1 MKITCIDKEI
11 RKILETGYFHIP
23 RFQRPY
29 SWEKDHVT
37 EFWHDTVT
45 ENELDYFIGSFVLYK
60 KNDDLY
66 GIVDGQQR
74 ITTITLILC
83 ALRDFYLQNSMEDQ
97 AKGVHRLVEKI
108 DLDNKKNFILQTET
122 SYPYFQEYIQKYRE
136 AETEVEL
143 GAEEINLEKAFK
155 QIQNYIR
162 IEVLAIKN
170 DKQIPDEQKK
180 EHIENALNNIRNRIL
195 KLKVIYIELDDE
207 EDAYTVFETLNTRGK
222 ELDVADLVK
231 NYLTKNIKSKNNQ
244 VDIPRDKWKTIRE
257 NIDSSSSDID
267 LDTFMLHVWLS
278 KYDYTTKKG
287 LFKKLKGTIKPK
299 NSKEF
304 LNGLVKDSE
313 TYISIF
319 DPELRKWSKNEVELK
334 DSIEALSNFGVTQQT
349 PMVLS
354 IMREYNSSN
363 LKYKYAREA
372 LNAIEKFHYVFTAI
386 TSQRS
391 SGGIASMYS
400 TYGRKL
406 SACNSDQEQIAV
418 IRELQVKM
426 RYKIPTYDEFLANF
440 KNLKY
445 TNKFTKHK
453 KTIQYTLK
461 QIDKHF
467 NSNGVPID
475 YELMTIEHILSQN
488 PNIKQA
494 NHDSF
499 VGTIGNLIYID
510 SKTNGDLE
518 NKSFVAKKPVLLEA
532 SIFIDDVL
540 TNAKEWSDSE
550 INDRTKKL
558 AELAFNQVFKI

>member
-11 RKILETGYFHIP
+11 KKILETGYFHIP

-37 EFWHDTVT
+37 EFWHDTVI
-45 ENELDYFIGSFVLYK
+45 ESELDYFIGSFVLYK

-83 ALRDFYLQNSMEDQ
+83 ALRDFYLLNKLEDQ

-108 DLDNKKNFILQTET
+108 DLNNKKNFILQTET
-122 SYPYFQEYIQKYRE
+122 SYPYFQEYIQKYGE
-136 AETEVEL
+136 PETEVEL
-143 GAEEINLEKAFK
+143 GAEEQNLERAFK

-162 IEVLAIKN
+162 VEISTIEK
-170 DKQIPDEQKK
+170 DKQIPEEQKK
-180 EHIENALNNIRNRIL
+180 KHIESALNNIRNRIL

-207 EDAYTVFETLNTRGK
+207 DDAYTVFETLNTRGK

-257 NIDSSSSDID
+257 NIDSSSADID
-267 LDTFMLHVWLS
+267 LDAFMLHVWLS
-278 KYDYTTKKG
+278 KYDYTTKKS
-287 LFKKLKGTIKPK
+287 LFKKLKSTIKLK
-299 NSKEF
+299 NSNEF

-319 DPELRKWSKNEVELK
+319 DSELRKWSKNEVEIK
-334 DSIEALSNFGVTQQT
+334 DSIKALSSFGVTQQT

-354 IMREYNSSN
+354 IMREYNASN
-363 LKYKYAREA
+363 LKYKYAKEG

-406 SACNSDQEQIAV
+406 AACNSDQDQLTV
-418 IRELQVKM
+418 IRELQLKM
-426 RYKIPTYDEFLANF
+426 REKLPTYDEFLANF
-440 KNLKY
+440 KSLKY
-445 TNKFTKHK
+445 TNKFTKNK

-475 YELMTIEHILSQN
+475 YDLMTIEHILAQN
-488 PNIKQA
+488 PKMKA
-494 NHDSF
+494 TNHDLF
-499 VGTIGNLIYID
+499 VGSIGNLVYID

-518 NKSFVAKKPVLLEA
+518 NKDFLAKKPILLKA

-540 TNAKEWSDSE
+540 KDATEWTESE
-550 INDRTKKL
+550 ISNRTEKL
-558 AELAFNQVFKI
+558 AEFAYNRVFKI